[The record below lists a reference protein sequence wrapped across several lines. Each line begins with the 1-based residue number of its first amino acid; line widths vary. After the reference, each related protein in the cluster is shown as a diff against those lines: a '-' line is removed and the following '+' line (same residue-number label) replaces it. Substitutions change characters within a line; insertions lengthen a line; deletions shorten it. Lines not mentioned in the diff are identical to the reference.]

1 MELLKGSFIFKVE
14 SIQLNITAFN
24 YYEGEFFP
32 MSDAVYFLFPF
43 IYVAI
48 NAVSFALY
56 GLDKYK
62 ARTEKWRISEKSLL
76 VASLLGPIGA
86 WLGMTQFRHK
96 TQKPL
101 FRYSVPAFIG
111 LHLLLVLWINL

>member
-1 MELLKGSFIFKVE
+1 MTNL
-14 SIQLNITAFN
+14 
-24 YYEGEFFP
+24 
-32 MSDAVYFLFPF
+32 VYFLFPL
-43 IYVAI
+43 IYIAF

-62 ARTEKWRISEKSLL
+62 AKKEKWRISEKGLL
-76 VASLLGPIGA
+76 IASLLGPIGA

-101 FRYSVPAFIG
+101 FKYSVPMFIG
-111 LHLLLVLWINL
+111 IHLLLVLWINID